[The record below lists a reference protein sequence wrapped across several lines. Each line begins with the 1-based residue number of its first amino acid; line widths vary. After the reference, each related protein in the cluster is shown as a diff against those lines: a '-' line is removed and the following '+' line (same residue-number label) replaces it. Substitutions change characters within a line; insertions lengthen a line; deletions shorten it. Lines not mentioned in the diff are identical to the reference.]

1 MNHFR
6 FYSRLQII
14 LIAAIILSLAGCS
27 SLPGGQPA
35 SGKVLQ
41 SQLERQKSP
50 DVSAEELQA
59 QVAGNSAFALDFYQA
74 TRAAPGNLFASPYS
88 LSLALAMTYAGA
100 RGDTQTQMAQTLHF
114 DLPQERLHPAFNRLD
129 LQLAAPVQ
137 EDKNQQAFQ
146 LSIANSLWGEQSYT
160 FLPEFLDALA
170 LNYGAGLRLMDFKG
184 SPEPARKVIND
195 WVYQQ
200 TMEKIK
206 DLIPQ
211 GGIDSSTRL
220 VLANAIYFKAD
231 WLMPFAKEQT
241 GDAPFTL
248 LDGSQVSAPMMSYLR
263 PESLGYVLGSGYQ
276 AVELPYVGNTASMVV
291 IVPDQGS
298 FEAFEAGF
306 DSPKLAEIIT
316 ALQPTIVALQLPKF
330 KFESSYGLKQTLE
343 AMGMLVAFEAG
354 QADFSGMDGTQNL
367 YIGNVYHKA
376 FVAVDEK
383 GAEAAAASAVVM
395 MKNSIMV
402 DMISLTVDRPFIFLI
417 HDRQSGTI
425 LFLGR
430 VVNPVL

>member
-1 MNHFR
+1 MNRFR

-14 LIAAIILSLAGCS
+14 LIAAMIFSLAGCS
-27 SLPGGQPA
+27 SLPSGQPA

-59 QVAGNSAFALDFYQA
+59 LVAGNSAFALDFYQA
-74 TRAAPGNLFASPYS
+74 TRSAPGNLFASPYS

-100 RGDTQTQMAQTLHF
+100 RGGTQAQMAQTLHF
-114 DLPQERLHPAFNRLD
+114 DLPQDRLHSAFNLLD
-129 LQLAAPVQ
+129 LQLAEQA
-137 EDKNQQAFQ
+137 EADKDQQAFQ

-170 LNYGAGLRLMDFKG
+170 LNYGAGLRLMDFMG
-184 SPEPARKVIND
+184 SPEPSRQVIND
-195 WVYQQ
+195 WVYDQ

-220 VLANAIYFKAD
+220 VLANAIYFKAY
-231 WLMPFAKEQT
+231 WLKPFSKNRT
-241 GDAPFTL
+241 SDAPFTL
-248 LDGSQVSAPMMSYLR
+248 LDGSQVSAPMMSYLG

-276 AVELPYVGNTASMVV
+276 AVELPYVGDTASMVV
-291 IVPDQGS
+291 IVPDQGN

-306 DSPKLAEIIT
+306 DSPQLAEILN
-316 ALQPTIVALQLPKF
+316 ALQPATVALQLPKF
-330 KFESSYGLKQTLE
+330 IFESSYGLKQTLE
-343 AMGMLVAFEAG
+343 EMGMPVAFEAG
-354 QADFSGMDGTQNL
+354 QADFSGMDGTQDL

-383 GAEAAAASAVVM
+383 GTEAAAASAVVVM
-395 MKNSIMV
+395 EVSVIV
-402 DMISLTVDRPFIFLI
+402 DVIPMTVDRPFIFLI
-417 HDRQSGTI
+417 CDRQSGTI

-430 VVNPVL
+430 VVNPVS